1 MNVPNAPRPPGAG
14 AVMALKR
21 ESVLAP
27 VTQETMSSLAYA
39 ALRSALL
46 RREFEPEEQLD
57 LSAISRRL
65 GISLTPL
72 KEALRRLDDERL
84 VEIRPRQG
92 TYVRAVTVERLRDV
106 TEARILIELWGVGR
120 LPLRGQEWSAIDEL
134 VEQSEALADAGLE
147 DVIELEDRFATLDHA
162 FHRHLLAASGNDSL
176 TRFFDSLGSHVLLA
190 RAWCLEPDRSLRRQ
204 VQSGVAEHRRI
215 FETLRSGDRQLA
227 ARLMQ
232 GHIENSLNR
241 ACAIVDAHGGRI

>member
-1 MNVPNAPRPPGAG
+1 MNVPAAPRQGTGTLTAAG
-14 AVMALKR
+14 R

-27 VTQETMSSLAYA
+27 VPQETMSSLAYA
-39 ALRSALL
+39 SLRSALL

-57 LSAISRRL
+57 LTAISQRL

-92 TYVRAVTVERLRDV
+92 TYVRPVTVERLRDV
-106 TEARILIELWGVGR
+106 TEARILIELWGIEQFTTR
-120 LPLRGQEWSAIDEL
+120 HHEWSTLEEL
-134 VEQSEALADAGLE
+134 VAQSEALAHAGLE

-162 FHRHLLAASGNDSL
+162 FHRHLLAASGNDSI

-190 RAWCLEPDRSLRRQ
+190 RAWCLEPDKILRKQ
-204 VQSGVAEHRRI
+204 VQTGVAEHRRVV
-215 FETLRSGDRQLA
+215 EALRSGDRQFG
-227 ARLMQ
+227 ARLMRD
-232 GHIENSLNR
+232 HIENSLNR
-241 ACAIVDAHGGRI
+241 ACAIVDARGGRI